1 MSRIKQSTATD
12 ERMWARASQPCW
24 GRHLAVIAMVL
35 AIGLC
40 GVTPSSAQSVPTGF
54 QEYFVLGYEQHIWDL
69 MAKVEAGQGGGAFA
83 NGMNSLVTATASAPS
98 QVIYYDHWEDGFEA
112 DLFNPVQAST
122 MIVGDGNAANG
133 DACDFNN
140 DPCGVDLLFQGD
152 FVNFGSNQGLGAG
165 CTVASVQPLTFT
177 ELCSSVPINPRCTVA
192 GSCAANEVRFDGGDL
207 VLSSGGPLSIVHSQ
221 DPLTQFIG
229 GSTEMLSRQAV
240 AAARS
245 YSVPVGE
252 DLYVVDTGT
261 EPFHYVDLNLV
272 SFEDGTQIFIDS
284 PGAGTVSLTLNRGQ
298 HWSSLG
304 FIDDG
309 PFIASQFLV
318 INAGTRVSTTGPIAG
333 LLFTGGDGTWATR
346 HYALLPDILHS
357 TDYVITAPGDDPAAG
372 PSAPTDRPMDI
383 YVFNPD
389 PLNSLDVVATDSL
402 GTNVMTVP
410 PNSVVDYFAGTGRFV
425 PNGSTVRL
433 TSDRNFWGISGYDYN
448 TNISD
453 WGHSWLATRFLTQNY
468 TVSFAPG
475 NLDPTVNLIN
485 LNGVFIAATQDN
497 THVQIDFDGDGVFD
511 VVDTDG
517 DGLPNAAPLPNNTY
531 VVNSLASLKVFDP
544 NDFDNTGTQI
554 VANKPVAVAWGQDTD
569 LTGFG
574 DVALDTG
581 YTVYPNNQLFL
592 DPVLLLEKDVST
604 PVVPTAGGV
613 ATYTLT
619 LSTFDFGPLA
629 SLEIFDLLPTG
640 VVGADYVPG
649 STLITYPDLSQDTTD
664 PVASI
669 DLTTGRDR
677 LDWTLSPDSLA
688 ANRSLTVTYS
698 INIPAAPGG
707 APRLLTNEARA
718 RGTLGA
724 SIFSPA
730 DTADVT
736 QADIFLTKAVDSLA
750 PEPGGI
756 LTYTLSVTNNGPA
769 EAGVIISDPIPSNA
783 TFCSAATLPPGT
795 CVNPT
800 APVGP
805 FDNTGVYDAGQNAVV
820 WTAANLPPGG
830 PHLLTFQVRVDP
842 GAPADTRIDN
852 TASYESLGTPL
863 FPSNEVTSVVV
874 GPDLEVSKIGP
885 SLLHPNEVAS
895 FDIMVRNTG
904 AGSANNVLITDFFPS
919 NATYVVESMEWRLN
933 VAPFTPVTD
942 AADADEG
949 TALVDRL
956 ELLVP
961 ILGPGEDLTF
971 RFFVRVD
978 MGTVGLFVNNQATV
992 SSTESPPRDT
1002 NLVQVPIVGSSDITG
1017 HVFLDLD
1024 GDGVQDVGEPDLAN
1038 VDVCVNSIPPTR
1050 YTCLPN
1056 VAIPDDG
1063 YDGSLGSMACCTI
1076 NVPAGDFGPTPATTD
1091 VDLEVT
1097 VGGHTF
1103 VGDLTIKMQSPTSAL
1118 LAALNRP
1125 GSANADDGSG
1135 GGGDSSDWTGDL
1147 LTFDDD
1153 GGDPSAETLGS
1164 TIGAGTSVCSGDGIC
1179 AYTPAPDTAAG
1190 LASLAGF
1197 DGADPRGDWTVCVG
1211 DSAGGDVGTF
1221 VAASVVLTTTDSPT
1235 ITQKVAT
1242 DSNGDWIATVNG
1254 TTATADVD
1262 ETDPDFPPGAQLT
1275 TANDPQSVTT
1285 VTGGTVTTAPVGY
1298 QPLPI
1303 AFTKGSDAISH
1314 EVFEGDVLTYTI
1326 EAVNTTAVTQTGV
1339 DLSDVLPAG
1348 TSYVPGSTLVS
1359 QQVFRVNEY
1368 YIVATDFTGTTFDL
1382 TLNQALQANYF
1393 AMVQGSDGNGAGN
1406 SDRGPDENYAS
1417 LAADPFGTG
1426 ELGVSPGADVITL
1439 SRGNSVSGWQGVVTI
1454 VECLGDCAVS
1464 GFVLRDAR
1472 RVDHAGAT
1480 TSGAEATTNPWVD
1493 INQTMLIGGF
1503 NGSGCDTTQAAS
1515 VNTKVCHARIFPS
1528 NPDQINW
1535 TRDAGGA
1542 TLSAATSTVMVV
1554 EWGSNWMLQRVR
1566 VQGGNGGAGADAVG
1580 EYNTAAIS
1588 AVTRANTWVWGTG
1601 HTNDQGIGDAA
1612 EGVLVTLGDGV
1623 NQNVSET
1630 SVAAG
1635 LEVAGNAVDFEVYAL
1650 THSSLA
1656 TDYVF
1661 KVDGDTN
1668 ALTVDVATTAA
1679 GQQRMAWVTNGQN
1692 GTGNAF
1698 PRPMLS
1704 ARYTAANTIRL
1715 ERRRSGQPFPAWV
1728 EGVDFSGINADISGG
1743 PPPGLVVPA
1752 DGITISPG
1760 ETFRVTFQVIVD
1772 DPLAPGITQ
1781 ITNTA
1786 TFNTDQE
1793 GPFNASVV
1801 DNVIRLDVTVEP
1813 NSGNFVVFD
1822 ALSPQTRT
1830 YSHVVTNTGVADDSY
1845 AITAFSE
1852 LGALNP
1858 GAGWIVEL
1866 IDPDTGAVIA
1876 TDTDFSNATWDG
1888 GMMINTGTLMSGE
1901 SIAYDIRVTVPA
1913 GTPEGTQETTTLTAT
1928 SDRNMSI
1935 SAFATDETTV
1945 VDMSGPVVLVSDQ
1958 SGVVAAGGSIAYSH
1972 RVFNNTGVADTFD
1985 LSAFPSEPGW
1995 TSTIYNDSNGDGVY
2009 TPGID
2014 VAIMNTLLLPDGG
2027 SQLLFVVVDAPPGAV
2042 AGDTDVTSITAI
2054 SRNDPDLFDAVSDT
2068 TTVSVAS
2075 THDLSGGDTLLVD
2088 PGDDCAGGND
2098 CPVFPGT
2105 LKSLSASDDRF
2116 DFTITASP
2124 FFGLDGLNHPTQLW
2138 IDTDNN
2144 GVPDLQIAEDT
2155 DGDGDWDTIAPGFDT
2170 NADNNPD
2177 VFLMAGGELAYSLQR
2192 PVDPLQGASRDPVT
2206 LSAISQATGEVD
2218 SVTAVNLLAA
2228 ATHAMLAR
2236 FEVVVVGGQV
2246 VVEWETS
2253 LEHKTAGFVLQR
2265 QPVSRGSDRRFSA
2278 ASLHFGVLPAVHAAP
2293 VGGRYQFVDST
2304 AVLGGHYVY
2313 VLREVEIDGSERILG
2328 HFETLIDA
2336 RKQAQSRSQGRTLPA
2351 DGFEGHARTPFAVRS
2366 PEPSSTVG
2374 LSEVGRNVRRAV
2386 PTRAAGGP
2394 IGPMKLLVRESGV
2407 YSVSA
2412 QSIGD
2417 AFGVPASV
2425 AENLIAEGRLRLHRG
2440 AGTEA
2445 MIEPCA
2451 GGVPGAG
2458 GIFSDDFESG
2468 DLCAWGRAVGTQRG
2482 EAVGWLAAPD
2492 ATALLF
2498 YGEGLDSIY
2507 TDDNVY
2513 WLQSGV
2519 PSQIMSVN
2527 GGAPTAV
2534 SGLAFTESLSFE
2546 EEGPFPLTSVIEDPD
2561 SDFWFWDFVNVNPDL
2576 GIAIDTMTVT
2586 IDTPEPTTEAVDAS
2600 MSVYLQAE
2608 TRDDTVEL
2616 DHQVEI
2622 RLNGTVIG
2630 ASSWDGSTAHQV
2642 DMVFAQSLLLNG
2654 TNTVEV
2660 HAPAGSGIGSEIF
2673 YLDAIDV
2680 SYRRTSRAV
2689 NDQLVAS
2696 AGGHPVITLE
2706 GFTRPDIAVFDISEP
2721 LAPRQ
2726 VTNLQVD
2733 DLGGELAISWMTSS
2747 ADARYVALPLAEAA
2761 APTLVVD
2768 QPSNLRAAS
2777 NRAEYLVIAA
2787 TGLESAAEQL
2797 AQLRQDRFTTQSV
2810 RIEDVYDEFSQG
2822 IVTPWAI
2829 RDFLDYALSIWH
2841 VPPRYVVLAGDSSF
2855 DFKDRLGFGGNQVPA
2870 PMTNTPEGLFPS
2882 DHRTADLS
2890 GDDGV
2895 PEVAIGRLPARTDAE
2910 LAAYVAKLQAYE
2922 AEGGSWTQRTAWVAD
2937 AVDEGGEFTGDSD
2950 ELIERLPPS
2959 YEVNRIYVDELGP
2972 AAARQQLLDAF
2983 DDGTRFVHFL
2993 GHGNLMQMGDNA
3005 GLLRA
3010 SDVPALNQG
3019 ARQPVLVAMTCALG
3033 RFDRIFF
3040 DTLSES
3046 LVLHDA
3052 GGAIAVWSPTGFS
3065 FNQEAL
3071 VLADSFLPGL
3081 LGDTVLGDT
3090 VLGESGGREVS
3101 GSPGLLGDAVVNAL
3115 AHYLV
3120 TAEEPR
3126 GFIPFIYTL
3135 LGDPA
3140 IQVRP

>member
-1 MSRIKQSTATD
+1 MR
-12 ERMWARASQPCW
+12 RRAGWRRFAIVVGAWVAIW
-24 GRHLAVIAMVL
+24 GAGEPAH
-35 AIGLC
+35 
-40 GVTPSSAQSVPTGF
+40 AQGVPTGF
-54 QEYFVLGYEQHIWDL
+54 QEYFVLGYEQHVWDL

-83 NGMNSLVTATASAPS
+83 DGMNSLVTATASAVN
-98 QVIYYDHWEDGFEA
+98 QVVYYDHWEDGFEA
-112 DLFNPVQAST
+112 DIFNPAQAST
-122 MIVGDGNAANG
+122 MIIGDGNPANG
-133 DACDFNN
+133 DACDFNSS
-140 DPCGVDLLFQGD
+140 PCGVDTLSEGD
-152 FVNFGSNQGLGAG
+152 FVNFGSNQGLGAS
-165 CTVASVQPLTFT
+165 CSVPSVQPLTLT
-177 ELCSSVPINPRCTVA
+177 ELCSSVPVNPRCAVA
-192 GSCAANEVRFDGGDL
+192 GSCTASEVRFDGGDL
-207 VLSSGGPLSIVHSQ
+207 VVSSGGPISIVHSQ

-252 DLYVVDTGT
+252 DLYVADTAT

-272 SFEDGTQIFIDS
+272 AFDDGTQIFVDS

-318 INAGTRVSTTGPIAG
+318 INAGTRVSTTGPISG

-357 TDYVITAPGDDPAAG
+357 TDYVITAPGDDPAGG

-383 YVFNPD
+383 YIFNPD
-389 PLNSLDVVATDSL
+389 PLNSIDVTTTDTIGSS
-402 GTNVMTVP
+402 VVTVP
-410 PNSVVDYFAGTGRFV
+410 ANSVVDYFAGTGRFV

-433 TSDRNFWGISGYDYN
+433 TSDRRFWGISGYDYN

-475 NLDPTVNLIN
+475 NLDPTVNLVN
-485 LNGVFIAATQDN
+485 LNGVFVAATQDN
-497 THVQIDFDGDGVFD
+497 TQVQIDFDGDGVFD
-511 VVDTDG
+511 AVDTDG
-517 DGLPNAAPLPNNTY
+517 DGLVNAAPLPNNTY
-531 VVNSLASLKVFDP
+531 VVNSLASLRVFDP
-544 NDFDNTGTQI
+544 NDFDNTGTRI
-554 VANKPVAVAWGQDTD
+554 FANKPVAVAWGQDTD

-581 YTVYPNNQLFL
+581 YTVYPTNQLFL
-592 DPVLLLEKDVST
+592 DPVLLLDKAVDTS
-604 PVVPTAGGV
+604 VVPTAGGV

-619 LSTFDFGPLA
+619 LSTFDFGPLT
-629 SLEIFDLLPTG
+629 SLQIFDLLPPG

-669 DLTTGRDR
+669 DPSTGRDR
-677 LDWTLSPDSLA
+677 LDWTLSPSSLDP
-688 ANRSLTVTYS
+688 NRSLTVRYS
-698 INIPAAPGG
+698 VNLPATPGG
-707 APRLLTNEARA
+707 LPRLLTNEARA
-718 RGTLGA
+718 QGNLGA
-724 SIFSPA
+724 SIFSPV

-736 QADIFLTKAVDSLA
+736 QADIFLTKAVDNLA
-750 PEPGGI
+750 PEAGDV
-756 LTYTLSVTNNGPA
+756 LTYTVAVTNNGLA
-769 EAGVIISDPIPSNA
+769 ETGVIVTDPIPANT
-783 TFCSAATLPPGT
+783 TFCGALTAPPGA
-795 CVNPT
+795 CSDPT

-805 FDNTGVYDAGQNAVV
+805 FDSAGSYDAGQNAVV

-842 GAPADTRIDN
+842 GAPAGTQIVN
-852 TASYESLGTPL
+852 SASYESLGTPL

-874 GPDLEVSKIGP
+874 GPNLEVSKIGP

-904 AGSANNVLITDFFPS
+904 AGSASDVLITDFFPS

-949 TALVDRL
+949 TAFVDRL
-956 ELLVP
+956 ELRVP
-961 ILGPGEDLTF
+961 SLGPGEDITF

-992 SSTESPPRDT
+992 SANESPPQDT
-1002 NLVQVPIVGSSDITG
+1002 NLVQVPIVGSSDVTG

-1024 GDGVQDVGEPDLAN
+1024 GNGVQDVGEPDLAN

-1056 VAIPDDG
+1056 VAIPDDA

-1076 NVPAGDFGPTPATTD
+1076 TVPPGDFGPTPATTD
-1091 VDLEVT
+1091 VDVEVT

-1103 VGDLTIKMQSPTSAL
+1103 VGDLTIKVQSPTSDL
-1118 LAALNRP
+1118 LAVLNRP
-1125 GSANADDGSG
+1125 GSAVADDGSG

-1179 AYTPAPDTAAG
+1179 AYTPAPDTAGG
-1190 LASLAGF
+1190 LTDLAGF

-1211 DSAGGDVGTF
+1211 DGAGGDTGTF
-1221 VAASVVLTTTDSPT
+1221 VGASVVLTTTDSPT
-1235 ITQKVAT
+1235 VTQKVVT
-1242 DSNGDWIATVNG
+1242 DANGDWTATVNG
-1254 TTATADVD
+1254 TTANADVD

-1275 TANDPQSVTT
+1275 TANDPQGVTT
-1285 VTGGTVTTAPVGY
+1285 VTGGTVATAPVGY

-1303 AFTKGSDAISH
+1303 AFTKTSDAIAN
-1314 EVFEGDVLTYTI
+1314 EVFEGDTITYTI

-1339 DLSDVLPAG
+1339 DLSDALPAG
-1348 TSYVPGSTLVS
+1348 TSYVPASTQVA

-1368 YIVATDFTGTTFDL
+1368 FIVATDFTGATFDL
-1382 TLNQALQANYF
+1382 TLNQDLAANYL
-1393 AMVQGSDGNGAGN
+1393 AIVQGSDGNGASNG
-1406 SDRGPDENYAS
+1406 DRGPDENYAA
-1417 LAADPFGTG
+1417 LTADPFGTG
-1426 ELGVSPGADVITL
+1426 ELGVSSGSDVITL
-1439 SRGNSVSGWQGVVTI
+1439 SRGNSVNGWQGVVTV
-1454 VECLGDCAVS
+1454 VECLADCAVS
-1464 GFVLRDAR
+1464 GFVLRDVR
-1472 RVDHAGAT
+1472 RVDHAGT
-1480 TSGAEATTNPWVD
+1480 STSGAEATTNPWVD
-1493 INQTMLIGGF
+1493 INQTMLLGGF
-1503 NGSGCDTTQAAS
+1503 NGAGCDTTQATAA
-1515 VNTKVCHARIFPS
+1515 NTKVCHARIFPS

-1542 TLSAATSTVMVV
+1542 TLSAATSTVMVA
-1554 EWGSNWMLQRVR
+1554 EWGTDWNVQRVR
-1566 VQGGNGGAGADAVG
+1566 VQGGNGGGGADAVG
-1580 EYNTAAIS
+1580 EYNTAAIG

-1601 HTNDQGIGDAA
+1601 HTNDQGIGDAG

-1650 THSSLA
+1650 THSDLA

-1661 KVDGDTN
+1661 KADGDSG
-1668 ALTVDVATTAA
+1668 ALTVDVATAAA
-1679 GQQRMAWVTNGQN
+1679 GQQRMALITNGQN

-1698 PRPMLS
+1698 PRPMFS
-1704 ARYTAANTIRL
+1704 ARYTAATTIRM
-1715 ERRRSGQPFPAWV
+1715 ERRRTGQNFPAWIQ
-1728 EGVDFSGINADISGG
+1728 GVDFSAISATVSGG
-1743 PPPGLVVPA
+1743 APPGLVVPG
-1752 DGITISPG
+1752 DGITSPPG
-1760 ETFRVTFQVIVD
+1760 ETLRVTFQVIVD

-1781 ITNTA
+1781 IVNNA
-1786 TFNTDQE
+1786 TFTTDQQ
-1793 GPFNASVV
+1793 GPFNAGVT
-1801 DNVIRLDVTVEP
+1801 DDVIRLGVTVEP
-1813 NSGNFVVFD
+1813 NNGNFVVFD
-1822 ALSPQTRT
+1822 AVSDQTRT
-1830 YSHVVTNTGVADDSY
+1830 YSHVVTNAGVADDSY
-1845 AITAFSE
+1845 GITAFSE

-1858 GAGWIVEL
+1858 TDGWVVEL
-1866 IDPDTGAVIA
+1866 IDPSTGAVIA
-1876 TDTDFSNATWDG
+1876 TDTDFNDSTWDG
-1888 GMMINTGTLMSGE
+1888 GMTVNTGTLMSGE

-1913 GTPEGTQETTTLTAT
+1913 GTPEGAQETTTLTAT
-1928 SDRNMSI
+1928 SDRNNSVR
-1935 SAFATDETTV
+1935 AFATDETTV
-1945 VDMSGPVVLVSDQ
+1945 VDMAGPVVLVSDQ

-1972 RVFNNTGVADTFD
+1972 RVFNNTGVADTLD
-1985 LSAFPSEPGW
+1985 LTAFPSEPGW
-1995 TSTIYNDSNGDGVY
+1995 ASTIYNDSNGDGVY

-2027 SQLLFVVVDAPPGAV
+2027 SQLIFVVVDAPGGAT
-2042 AGDTDVTSITAI
+2042 AGDTDVTSVTAI

-2088 PGDDCAGGND
+2088 AGDDCTGGND

-2105 LKSLSASDDRF
+2105 LKSLGSSDDRF

-2124 FFGLDGLNHPTQLW
+2124 FFGLDGLPHPTQLLV
-2138 IDTDNN
+2138 DTDGN
-2144 GVPDLQIAEDT
+2144 GIPDLQIAEDS
-2155 DGDGDWDTIAPGFDT
+2155 DGDGDWDSIAPGFDT
-2170 NADNNPD
+2170 NGDLNPD
-2177 VFLMAGGELAYSLQR
+2177 VLLSAGGELAYELRR

-2206 LSAISQATGEVD
+2206 LSATSQATGEVD

-2236 FEVVVVGGQV
+2236 FEGRWVGGQV
-2246 VVEWETS
+2246 VIEWDTS
-2253 LEHKTAGFVLQR
+2253 LEHKTAGFVLRR
-2265 QPVSRGSDRRFSA
+2265 QPVVSQSA
-2278 ASLHFGVLPAVHAAP
+2278 GRVADLKPLHAGVLPALRNAP
-2293 VGGRYQFVDST
+2293 IGGSYRFVDTSAVRGGRF
-2304 AVLGGHYVY
+2304 VY
-2313 VLREVEIDGSERILG
+2313 VLYEVEINGRERLLG
-2328 HFETLIDA
+2328 RLGAVADP
-2336 RKQAQSRSQGRTLPA
+2336 RKLAPGDSLPA
-2351 DGFEGHARTPFAVRS
+2351 GGFERQARVPVTARS
-2366 PEPSSTVG
+2366 PVAAEPAPLPTPKADG
-2374 LSEVGRNVRRAV
+2374 PVGRL
-2386 PTRAAGGP
+2386 
-2394 IGPMKLLVRESGV
+2394 KLLVQENDL
-2407 YSVSA
+2407 YFVSA
-2412 QSIGD
+2412 QGIAD
-2417 AFGVPASV
+2417 AFGAPPATVES
-2425 AENLIAEGRLRLHRG
+2425 LIASGSLRLHRG

-2445 MIEPCA
+2445 VVEPCS
-2451 GGVPGAG
+2451 GSDPGPG
-2458 GIFSDDFESG
+2458 GIFADGFESG
-2468 DLCAWGRAVGTQRG
+2468 DLCAWRRALGAQNG
-2482 EAVGWLAAPD
+2482 EVVGWLPAPD
-2492 ATALLF
+2492 GAGIYF

-2513 WLQSGV
+2513 WLEPGAASRPAAV
-2519 PSQIMSVN
+2519 D
-2527 GGAPTAV
+2527 GGSPTAV
-2534 SGLAFTESLSFE
+2534 TGQAFSERLNFE

-2586 IDTPEPTTEAVDAS
+2586 VDTPQPTADAVDAS
-2600 MSVYLQAE
+2600 MSVFLQAE
-2608 TRDDTVEL
+2608 SRDDEIEL

-2622 RLNGTVIG
+2622 RLNGAVIG
-2630 ASSWDGSTAHQV
+2630 TSAWDGSTAHRV
-2642 DMVFAQSLLLNG
+2642 DMTFAQSLLVDG
-2654 TNTVEV
+2654 SNTVEI
-2660 HAPAGSGIGSEIF
+2660 HAPAASGIASEIF
-2673 YLDAIDV
+2673 YLDAIEI
-2680 SYRRTSRAV
+2680 SYRRSYRAV
-2689 NDQLVAS
+2689 SDRLVAS
-2696 AGGHPVITLE
+2696 AGGHPTITLE
-2706 GFTRPDIAVFDISEP
+2706 GFSRPDIAVIDITEP
-2721 LAPRQ
+2721 LAPRR
-2726 VTNLQVD
+2726 VT
-2733 DLGGELAISWMTSS
+2733 DLGVEDIGGEFSFSLQPATSTS
-2747 ADARYVALPLAEAA
+2747 RYIALPLADAA
-2761 APTLVVD
+2761 VPTLVVD
-2768 QPSNLRAAS
+2768 QRSDLLEPSH
-2777 NRAEYLVIAA
+2777 RAEYLVIAA
-2787 TGLESAAEQL
+2787 AGLENAAEQL
-2797 AQLRQDRFTTQSV
+2797 AEARRDRFEAKMV
-2810 RIEDVYDEFSQG
+2810 RLEDVYDELSQG

-2829 RDFLDYALSIWH
+2829 RDFLATARQTWA

-2855 DFKDRLGFGGNQVPA
+2855 DFKDRLGFGGNLLPA
-2870 PMTNTPEGLFPS
+2870 PMTSTPEGLFPS
-2882 DHRTADLS
+2882 DHRTADLD

-2922 AEGGSWTQRTAWVAD
+2922 AETGAWTQQTTWVAD
-2937 AVDEGGEFTGDSD
+2937 GVDEGGEFSGDSD
-2950 ELIERLPPS
+2950 ALIEQLAPG
-2959 YEVNRIYVDELGP
+2959 YDVDRIYVDELGP
-2972 AAARQQLLDAF
+2972 APARQGLLDAF
-2983 DDGTRFVHFL
+2983 ADGTRLIHFL

-3010 SDVPALNQG
+3010 GDVPALLNG
-3019 ARQPVLVAMTCALG
+3019 PRQPVLVAMTCALG

-3046 LVLHDA
+3046 LVLHDQ
-3052 GGAIAVWSPTGFS
+3052 GGAIALWSPTGFS

-3071 VLADSFLPGL
+3071 VLAEGFLPEL
-3081 LGDTVLGDT
+3081 LDDPD
-3090 VLGESGGREVS
+3090 
-3101 GSPGLLGDAVVNAL
+3101 GSQALLGDAVTASL
-3115 AHYLV
+3115 AHYLS